1 MPKYD
6 HLHRTKAFKTTT
18 GVGLPKNNEG
28 SDGDMTIRAIGTGLF
43 LFVKYGNFWYQISQ
57 LESFNP
63 SNKGGKFKPIGTLP
77 GTVEGNSQNT
87 IGARAGSK
95 IFLDGINSKNG
106 ITGENYIQSGNVN
119 TSSSLGNNF
128 NRDFINFTAG
138 NRPILVLDYN
148 GSSSRII
155 AGTDSYKSIIEG
167 YKFVLSNAYGS
178 TAGDTHISSNGDDE
192 LTITVGNQSMLH
204 FVESTTNTM
213 ESQEIAEYLIRS
225 GTTEDPVLHLKNTT
239 NDATGPT
246 IKLSNEK
253 AGGGNVG
260 ADYDVLGNISFDG
273 EDDGGNAQ
281 QYGLIKGRIAEATD
295 GQESGQIAIQVAT
308 HNGSLNDGIILTGG
322 STTGEVDV
330 TIGKGFSSVTNI
342 SGEIQVNSGQIKF
355 KETASADADV
365 ASIGQLW
372 VQNSSPNLLAFTD
385 DAGTDIVGIGK
396 YHYET
401 KICNFYSSVTS
412 MVYLPIAGY
421 IIERTSATSQNEYI
435 AMIAPFNG
443 TLEKFAFRSEAGQ
456 GTGSGTMT
464 FRVMESSDG
473 VEIPGTQIYR
483 KDLSSLSIPDDT
495 YTEYDL
501 TSPGLG
507 FFPIP
512 ITKGRIYSFLWTPAN
527 IPYDTNTTLVFKW
540 DVTS

>member
-1 MPKYD
+1 MSKYD

-63 SNKGGKFKPIGTLP
+63 SNKGDKRKPIGTLP

-128 NRDFINFTAG
+128 SRDFINFTAG

-178 TAGDTHISSNGDDE
+178 TVGDTHISSNGDDE

-246 IKLSNEK
+246 LKLSNEK

-260 ADYDVLGNISFDG
+260 ADDDVLGTVSFDG

-281 QYGLIKGRIAEATD
+281 QYGLIKGSIDVATD
-295 GQESGQIAIQVAT
+295 GQESGKVIIQVAT
-308 HNGSLNDGIILTGG
+308 HNGSLNDGITLTGG
-322 STTGEVDV
+322 STTGEVDTV
-330 TIGKGFSSVTNI
+330 LGKGLSSLTTI
-342 SGEIQVNSGQIKF
+342 SGDLLITGGAAKF
-355 KETASADADV
+355 KEQAAADSDTG
-365 ASIGQLW
+365 SLGQLW
-372 VQNSSPNLLAFTD
+372 VKNETPNCLAFTD

-401 KICNFYSSVTS
+401 KICNFYSTS
-412 MVYLPIAGY
+412 TLLTYLPIAGY
-421 IIERTSATSQNEYI
+421 VIERTSTAGQNEYI
-435 AMIAPFNG
+435 SMIAPFNG
-443 TLEKFAFRSEAGQ
+443 TLEKFAFRSEIAQ
-456 GTGSGTMT
+456 TGNIR
-464 FRVMESSDG
+464 FVVYESSDG
-473 VEIPGTQIYR
+473 TEVPGTLVFR
-483 KDLSSLSIPDDT
+483 KDHVSVSIADDT
-495 YTEYDL
+495 YTEFDL
-501 TSPGLG
+501 TSPSIGSY
-507 FFPIP
+507 PIP
-512 ITKGRIYSFLWTPAN
+512 ITKGKIYAFAFLPADA
-527 IPYDTNTTLVFKW
+527 PYDTNTTLVFKW